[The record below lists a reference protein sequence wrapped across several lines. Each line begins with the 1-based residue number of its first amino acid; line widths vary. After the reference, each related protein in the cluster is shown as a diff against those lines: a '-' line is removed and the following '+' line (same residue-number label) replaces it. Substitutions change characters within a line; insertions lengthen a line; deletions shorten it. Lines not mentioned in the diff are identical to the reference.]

1 MEKRDAILKSI
12 NKVEHPEIA
21 MSLVDLG
28 MVCDIEYDPQDDGV
42 ILTLV
47 LPFFGIPQ
55 AVRDYMVNSLS
66 QSIKEAGGELKNV
79 NLAQMT
85 EEERQAFFQ
94 KENAKWRT

>member
-1 MEKRDAILKSI
+1 MEKRDAILESI

-28 MVCDIEYDPQDDGV
+28 MVRNIEFDPQDGGV

-66 QSIKEAGGELKNV
+66 QSIKDAGGELKNV

-85 EEERQAFFQ
+85 AEERQAFFQ
-94 KENAKWRT
+94 KENAKWRA

>member
-28 MVCDIEYDPQDDGV
+28 MVRDIEYDPQDDGV

>member
-1 MEKRDAILKSI
+1 MEKRDAILDSI

-28 MVCDIEYDPQDDGV
+28 MVRDIEYDPQDDGV

-66 QSIKEAGGELKNV
+66 QSITEVGGKLKNV
-79 NLAQMT
+79 NLVEMT
-85 EEERQAFFQ
+85 EEERQAFFE
-94 KENAKWRT
+94 KENAKWRS

>member
-1 MEKRDAILKSI
+1 MEKRDAILECI

-21 MSLVDLG
+21 MSLLDLG
-28 MVCDIEYDPQDDGV
+28 IVRDIEFDPQDEGV
-42 ILTLV
+42 TLTLV

-55 AVRDYMVNSLS
+55 AVRDYMVNSLA
-66 QSIKEAGGELKNV
+66 QSIRDAGGELKNV

-85 EEERQAFFQ
+85 DEERQSFFQ

>member
-1 MEKRDAILKSI
+1 MEKRDAILESI
-12 NKVEHPEIA
+12 HKVEHPEIA

-28 MVCDIEYDPQDDGV
+28 IVRDIEYDPQDDGV

-66 QSIKEAGGELKNV
+66 QSIKDAGGELKNV

>member
-1 MEKRDAILKSI
+1 MEKRDAILESI

-28 MVCDIEYDPQDDGV
+28 MVRDIEFDPQDDGV

-66 QSIKEAGGELKNV
+66 QSIKDAGGELKNV

>member
-1 MEKRDAILKSI
+1 MEKRDAILESI

-28 MVCDIEYDPQDDGV
+28 MVRDIEFDPHDDGV

-47 LPFFGIPQ
+47 LPFFGIPE
-55 AVRDYMVNSLS
+55 AVRDYMVNSLA
-66 QSIKEAGGELKNV
+66 QSIKDAGGELKNV

-85 EEERQAFFQ
+85 DEERQSFFQ

>member
-1 MEKRDAILKSI
+1 MEKRDAILGSI

-28 MVCDIEYDPQDDGV
+28 MVRDIEFDPQDEGV

-55 AVRDYMVNSLS
+55 AVRNHMVNSLA
-66 QSIKEAGGELKNV
+66 QSIKDAGGELKNV

-85 EEERQAFFQ
+85 DEERQAFFQ